1 MNLFGKGPSGQRQHG
16 VRRHRNPI
24 WLPLARHCVA
34 RKPHSD
40 KITSAPERLPRGAV
54 AVASSTFGAAM
65 IRTLCTCVVLSG
77 VAGLSGVVTGH
88 LWNRYADENGLLR
101 FSGVYERILA
111 VQAGFVADP
120 RDRLVRE
127 ASVFDE

>member
-1 MNLFGKGPSGQRQHG
+1 
-16 VRRHRNPI
+16 
-24 WLPLARHCVA
+24 
-34 RKPHSD
+34 
-40 KITSAPERLPRGAV
+40 
-54 AVASSTFGAAM
+54 M
-65 IRTLCTCVVLSG
+65 IRTLCTCFVLSG
-77 VAGLSGVVTGH
+77 VAGFGVVTGH

-111 VQAGFVADP
+111 AQVGFVADP